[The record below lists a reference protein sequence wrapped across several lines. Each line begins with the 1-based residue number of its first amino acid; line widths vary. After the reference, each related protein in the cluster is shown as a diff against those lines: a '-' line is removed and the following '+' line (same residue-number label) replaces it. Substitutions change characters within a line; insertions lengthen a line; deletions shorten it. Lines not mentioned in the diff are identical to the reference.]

1 MSASVDRRPAESP
14 TFPRVFRPRMRR
26 VAAPIDAVAFLNV
39 LLVGVLFYL
48 LRVPFVLQPGIR
60 VDLPES
66 AFTDGQPYDSLVV
79 TVSQEGMLFFND
91 RRVTLED
98 LRTEFRKAL
107 HDRSDRT
114 LILDADRRVS
124 HGTLVNLFNLAME
137 CGMRTVSLGTRVAAS
152 AEAAPP

>member
-14 TFPRVFRPRMRR
+14 MFPRVFRPRMRR

-48 LRVPFVLQPGIR
+48 LRAPFILQPGIR
-60 VDLPES
+60 VELPES
-66 AFTDGQPYDSLVV
+66 AFADGQPYDSLVV

-91 RRVTLED
+91 RRVSLED

-107 HDRSDRT
+107 HARPDRA
-114 LILDADRRVS
+114 LILEADRRVS
-124 HGTLVNLFNLAME
+124 HGSLVNLCNLAME
-137 CGMRTVSLGTRVAAS
+137 CGVRTVSLGTRVAAP
-152 AEAAPP
+152 AEAATP